1 METSTRQV
9 GDATIVQYV
18 GSITL
23 YNTPTIRKE
32 LLGLIKEKKCPYVLV
47 DMRQVKYID
56 SSGVAAL
63 VEALKSAMEAKTRF
77 GLFGLTPTTKEVL
90 SLTRLLHIFEVHD
103 TEEQALTAPPP
114 TTNLLANK
122 SPQHS

>member
-9 GDATIVQYV
+9 GEAMIVQFA

-23 YNTPTIRKE
+23 YNTPAIRKE
-32 LLGLIKEKKCPYVLV
+32 LLGLIKEKKLPRLLV

-63 VEALKSAMEAKTRF
+63 VEALKASHDAKSRF
-77 GLFGLTPTTKEVL
+77 SLFGLSPTTREVL

-103 TEEQALTAPPP
+103 SEQEALAAPPP
-114 TTNLLANK
+114 PNDVAGKTIRG
-122 SPQHS
+122 S